1 MATGAYAQDYVGL
14 RFFGLS
20 IHPYGEQKNAHLMPL
35 KLDDKAYLV
44 QNLGAILSYEKD
56 LYRGVLSA
64 KCAVALYSDCAAQLG
79 GFVHL
84 GFRGR
89 ILSLGRHCLY
99 GGMGPTFI
107 FRRNWLQLEG
117 YQNGELFKGSP
128 TDKYQ
133 HLFLWYGGEI
143 EYRYALSSRFDGVVS
158 LIPGYPDLI
167 SLSVG
172 VNVCL

>member
-44 QNLGAILSYEKD
+44 QNLGAILFYEKD

-79 GFVHL
+79 GFGYL

-89 ILSLGRHCLY
+89 ILSLGRHRLY

-107 FRRNWLQLEG
+107 FRRIGFSWRVTKME
-117 YQNGELFKGSP
+117 S
-128 TDKYQ
+128 
-133 HLFLWYGGEI
+133 FLRGLRQI
-143 EYRYALSSRFDGVVS
+143 STSISSFGMVEK
-158 LIPGYPDLI
+158 
-167 SLSVG
+167 
-172 VNVCL
+172 